1 MIILTWITCCQKLYS
16 YKVAK
21 QNDDCFPGLSRQYI
35 CQVDI
40 LQQLFKSV
48 TETVPL
54 FYFSVVLATIFSTAL
69 RHSNCLLVVFG
80 VLQTIFPN
88 QVDFQQQKSAP
99 TKDVTDANFSF
110 SIQLSPPKKPWNKL
124 SSSFVGFQKRNQK
137 FGLSQNSVFPILLLC
152 RFFKKGTPKLVKL
165 VLLFYCC
172 PKPH

>member
-21 QNDDCFPGLSRQYI
+21 QNDDCFPGLSRWYI

-40 LQQLFKSV
+40 LQQLYKSV

-54 FYFSVVLATIFSTAL
+54 FYCCSTSNHIF
-69 RHSNCLLVVFG
+69 NCFKAQQLLLVVFG

-165 VLLFYCC
+165 VLLFCCC

>member
-69 RHSNCLLVVFG
+69 RHSNCCWLYLVSYRQFFQIRLTFSSKKCTYKRCHRCQFFLFYPIVTSQKTLEQIVFFFCRFSKKEPK
-80 VLQTIFPN
+80 VW
-88 QVDFQQQKSAP
+88 VKS
-99 TKDVTDANFSF
+99 KLSF
-110 SIQLSPPKKPWNKL
+110 SNIAPMS
-124 SSSFVGFQKRNQK
+124 VFQKRDPK
-137 FGLSQNSVFPILLLC
+137 ASEVSVAFLLL
-152 RFFKKGTPKLVKL
+152 P
-165 VLLFYCC
+165 
-172 PKPH
+172 

>member
-99 TKDVTDANFSF
+99 TKEVSQMPIFPF
-110 SIQLSPPKKPWNKL
+110 LSNCHLPKNL
-124 SSSFVGFQKRNQK
+124 GTNC
-137 FGLSQNSVFPILLLC
+137 LLLLSV
-152 RFFKKGTPKLVKL
+152 FKKGTKSLG
-165 VLLFYCC
+165 
-172 PKPH
+172 